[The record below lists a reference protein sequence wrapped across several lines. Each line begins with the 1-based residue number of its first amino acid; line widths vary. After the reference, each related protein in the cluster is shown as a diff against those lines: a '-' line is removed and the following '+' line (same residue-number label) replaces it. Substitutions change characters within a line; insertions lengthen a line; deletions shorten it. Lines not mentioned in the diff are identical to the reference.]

1 MNEKLNHCIELADLV
16 SSNLNDTHHVRL
28 EWMIIV
34 LIMVEVAFEVLHYA
48 DRFYADRSP
57 PEHKIQPLSENQ

>member
-1 MNEKLNHCIELADLV
+1 MNEKLNHCVELAELI

-34 LIMVEVAFEVLHYA
+34 LIMVEVGFEILHYI
-48 DRFYADRSP
+48 DRFMATA
-57 PEHKIQPLSENQ
+57 EVTTTSEE